1 MAYSKEE
8 FVEKGLSAQRESK
21 YVEFKRKFDPDLKK
35 DWCGLIKE
43 IVALTNTKGGVV
55 IVGVDNTGNP
65 VGEDL
70 SDALQVT
77 PEEVTDKIRRYTG
90 VEFGNFEISQCQK
103 RGEDLLGIAV
113 GRSEIPLVFEK
124 PGTYP
129 IGGGEQ
135 DSAFSQGT
143 IYFRHGGK
151 SEPGIRDDLRDKIE
165 RRLDTVREKWLGDI
179 RKVVEADPADAV
191 VTVPE
196 EAMEKEGEA
205 TPIRISDDPDAPV
218 LQLRSPDKTYPY
230 RQTEVIDRVN
240 DLLPDGTEVNQ
251 YDIQA
256 VRAAHEIDR
265 DTNFVYQPKF
275 GSQQYSRRFVEW
287 VVERFEDDN
296 DFFEDA
302 RDVYYE
308 MRYGS

>member
-1 MAYSKEE
+1 MAYTKDE
-8 FVEKGLSAQRESK
+8 FIEKGLSAQRESK
-21 YVEFKRKFDPDLKK
+21 YVEFKRKFDPGSKK

-65 VGEDL
+65 VGENL
-70 SDALQVT
+70 SDALQVS

-90 VEFGNFEISQCQK
+90 VEFGDFELSQCQK
-103 RGEDLLGIAV
+103 GGEDLLGIAV

-129 IGGGEQ
+129 VGGGEQ
-135 DSAFSQGT
+135 DSAFAQGT
-143 IYFRHGGK
+143 VYFRHGGK
-151 SEPGIRDDLRDKIE
+151 SEPGVRADLRDAIE
-165 RRLDTVREKWLGDI
+165 RRLDTVRDKWLGDI
-179 RKVVEADPADAV
+179 RKVVEADPGDAV

-196 EAMEKEGEA
+196 EAMDKEGEA
-205 TPIRISDDPDAPV
+205 TPIRISEDPDAPV
-218 LQLRSPDKTYPY
+218 LQLRSPDRTYPY
-230 RQTEVIDRVN
+230 RQTEVIDKVN
-240 DLLPDGTEVNQ
+240 ELLPNGKDINQ

-256 VRAAHEIDR
+256 VRAAHDV
-265 DTNFVYQPKF
+265 DNNTNFVYQPKF

-287 VVERFEDDN
+287 VVEQYQANE

-302 RDVYYE
+302 RDDYYE
-308 MRYGS
+308 IR